1 MEEEIENSDKGAL
14 TKATLS
20 ELLIDQVNLNRK
32 DAKDVVD
39 AFFEVI
45 CRHLINAEDVKISGF
60 GNFHVREKSTR
71 PGRNPR
77 TGESIDI
84 KARSVVT
91 FHASQKFKD
100 QLE

>member
-20 ELLIDQVNLNRK
+20 ELLIDHVNLNRK

-45 CRHLINAEDVKISGF
+45 SQHLIRSEDVKISGF
-60 GNFHVREKSTR
+60 GNFHVRQKSTR

-77 TGESIDI
+77 TGESIAI